1 MSLVLCR
8 NLGNSNTKNNS
19 KMHVLKHDSSLNRC
33 VLFAAGTGTG
43 MSHRVVLKCVRFC
56 TTSPLHHLTKK
67 VISCSSGMMT
77 TATPR
82 TTMCANTQKVSPL
95 DHRHCAVVSGCSLL
109 GIVDI
114 QHTLWFYL
122 VLESTNSELHLP
134 KSITKMWSLLS
145 TVRTK
150 QVMCNLFFY
159 VGGLD
164 FWCPLLPGNLKLYIG
179 LCLG

>member
-1 MSLVLCR
+1 M
-8 NLGNSNTKNNS
+8 
-19 KMHVLKHDSSLNRC
+19 
-33 VLFAAGTGTG
+33 FAAGTGTG

-56 TTSPLHHLTKK
+56 TTSPLHHLMKK

-82 TTMCANTQKVSPL
+82 TTMCANTQRVSPL
-95 DHRHCAVVSGCSLL
+95 DHRHCAVVSGCSVL

-114 QHTLWFYL
+114 WHTLWFYL

-145 TVRTK
+145 SVRTN
-150 QVMCNLFFY
+150 QVKCRGGFFMS
-159 VGGLD
+159 VA
-164 FWCPLLPGNLKLYIG
+164 WISVV
-179 LCLG
+179 LCSLAT